1 LSKELEILQRRLE
14 REKAARKQAE
24 SILEVK
30 AAELYEV
37 NQSLELQVKE
47 RTAALEKSEQQYR
60 SIIESADDI
69 IYNIDSNGNFSFVNP
84 AGLNYTG
91 YEEDEVIGKSFLKV
105 IRDDYKEEVQ
115 KFYLDVLVNKRDKTY
130 SEFPISTKA
139 GSTLWIGQNVKMI
152 EGENEIISFSVLARD
167 ITKRKI
173 AEAELILA
181 QDKLKKSELKYRG
194 IMENMMLGLL
204 EVNNDGVIMKAYPRF
219 CEMVGYEEHEL
230 IGKVAE
236 DIFMVHEKDREMIK
250 EKNLSRRENKSDVYE
265 TRIKKKDGS
274 IIDVIING
282 APFHDQFGNIK
293 GSIGIH
299 YDNTERNRLSREIKK
314 AKLIAEKAQAAEAE
328 FLASMSHE
336 MRTPL
341 NAIVG
346 MSHLLQDA
354 KLNNE
359 ESEYL
364 EILSGSANV
373 LQQLIS
379 DVLDIS
385 KIDAGHLELQHQP
398 FNLNKLLKNLERTF
412 AVKLESKNVFI
423 KTVSNLKLD
432 HLLYGDELILNQI
445 FLNLLGNAEKF
456 TAKGTIIIHV
466 NEIENTRDKVRLE
479 LAVSDTGVGMD
490 TKQLD
495 KIFEQ
500 FKQASSEIRKEYG
513 GTGLGLAITK
523 KLIQLLG
530 SEIKVESTKDVG
542 TKFYFEIELEKSDI
556 LIKQEKKILT
566 QKLEFSEIE
575 HPVLIVEDN
584 AMNQKYIT
592 RLLEKWKLKYVL
604 TANGQEAVD
613 ACKDQLFSLVF
624 MDIQMPI
631 LDGYKATKLIRNSE
645 NLNKNT
651 PIIALSASTLLS
663 KKQMALNSGMTDFLS
678 KPYNP
683 TQLSRVILNHL
694 GINETSDAIPEPRN
708 EYTFNSKLDVSYL
721 QDTYADDLE
730 YYLDMM
736 DIFLETV
743 PLEITHLKNAQTS
756 KNFIQFAKTIHKLKP
771 TFTMVGL
778 PDHSKSFEAIELDAK
793 IESND
798 AFKAFNKIET
808 LIEEDLQIIELEK
821 NKLAAYLKQLN

>member
-1 LSKELEILQRRLE
+1 MSKEIEILKRRLE

-60 SIIESADDI
+60 SIIETADDI

-91 YEEDEVIGKSFLKV
+91 FEEDEVIGKSFLKV

-139 GSTLWIGQNVKMI
+139 GSTLWIGQNVNMI
-152 EGENEIISFSVLARD
+152 KGENEIVSFSVLARD

-181 QDKLKKSELKYRG
+181 QDKLKK
-194 IMENMMLGLL
+194 
-204 EVNNDGVIMKAYPRF
+204 
-219 CEMVGYEEHEL
+219 
-230 IGKVAE
+230 
-236 DIFMVHEKDREMIK
+236 
-250 EKNLSRRENKSDVYE
+250 
-265 TRIKKKDGS
+265 
-274 IIDVIING
+274 
-282 APFHDQFGNIK
+282 
-293 GSIGIH
+293 
-299 YDNTERNRLSREIKK
+299 
-314 AKLIAEKAQAAEAE
+314 AKLIAEKAQEAEAE

-341 NAIVG
+341 NAIIG
-346 MSHLLQDA
+346 MSHLLHDA
-354 KLNNE
+354 NLNSE
-359 ESEYL
+359 ETEYL

-398 FNLNKLLKNLERTF
+398 FDLLKLLKNLERTF

-423 KTVSNLKLD
+423 KTESNLKLD
-432 HLLYGDELILNQI
+432 HLVFGDELILNQI

-456 TAKGTIIIHV
+456 TAEGNIIIHIA
-466 NEIENTRDKVRLE
+466 EKEHTKEHIRLE

-523 KLIQLLG
+523 KLINLLG
-530 SEIKVESTKDVG
+530 SEIKVDSKKDVG
-542 TKFYFEIELEKSDI
+542 TKFYFNLVLEKTDI
-556 LIKQEKKILT
+556 PITQEEKILT
-566 QKLEFSEIE
+566 QKLEFSDIE
-575 HPVLIVEDN
+575 YPVLIVEDN

-604 TANGQEAVD
+604 TQNGQEAID
-613 ACKDQLFSLVF
+613 ACNKQKFSLVF

-631 LDGYKATKLIRNSE
+631 LDGYQATKRIRNSE
-645 NLNKNT
+645 NLNKDT
-651 PIIALSASTLLS
+651 PIVALSASTLLS

-694 GINETSDAIPEPRN
+694 SINENTGTITASSDKYE
-708 EYTFNSKLDVSYL
+708 FNKKLDVTYL
-721 QDTYADDLE
+721 KETYADDLE

-736 DIFLETV
+736 QIFLETV
-743 PLEITHLKNAQTS
+743 PSEFTHLKTAEEL
-756 KNFIQFAKTIHKLKP
+756 KDFLQFAKTIHKLKP

-778 PDHSKSFEAIELDAK
+778 PEHSKSFEAIELDAK
-793 IESND
+793 IESHD
-798 AFKAFNKIET
+798 AFKAFNKIKI
-808 LIEEDLQIIELEK
+808 LIEEDLKKIELEK